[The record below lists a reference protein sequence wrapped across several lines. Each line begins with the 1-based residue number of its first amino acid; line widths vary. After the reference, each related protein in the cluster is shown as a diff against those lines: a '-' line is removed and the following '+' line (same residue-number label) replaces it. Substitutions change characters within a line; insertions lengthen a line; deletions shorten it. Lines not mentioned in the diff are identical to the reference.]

1 MLCEAMACGLPVVCS
16 NVCDNPDI
24 VEDGVNGFLT
34 EANSPEQMADRLEQA
49 LSMGNGQKTRMST
62 ANVCRIK
69 ELCSEDVFVKKYLNL
84 IG

>member
-1 MLCEAMACGLPVVCS
+1 M
-16 NVCDNPDI
+16 
-24 VEDGVNGFLT
+24 T
-34 EANSPEQMADRLEQA
+34 EANSPEQMADRLEQV

-69 ELCSEDVFVKKYLNL
+69 ELCSEEVFVKKYMDL

>member
-1 MLCEAMACGLPVVCS
+1 MVLPVVCS